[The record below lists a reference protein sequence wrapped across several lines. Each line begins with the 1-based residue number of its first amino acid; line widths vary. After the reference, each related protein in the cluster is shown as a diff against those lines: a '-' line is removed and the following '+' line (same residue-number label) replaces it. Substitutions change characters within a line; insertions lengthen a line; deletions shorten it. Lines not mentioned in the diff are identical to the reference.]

1 MTRKL
6 LPFSASNILGISGL
20 RTFPFSKGLKP
31 SGFKVNSALLH
42 MGKKTF
48 LIYEDLF
55 QNTQPAA

>member
-1 MTRKL
+1 MTSKL
-6 LPFSASNILGISGL
+6 LPFSASNISGIRGL

-55 QNTQPAA
+55 